1 MEPVVIVIL
10 VALAEYMVFSGL
22 VGRARAKYRIAA
34 PAITGHDVFER
45 TFRVHQNSLE
55 NLIVFVPAVWV
66 FGAYVSPLWAA
77 GIGVV
82 YIVARA
88 MYARGYIAAA
98 EKRGVGSGITGVALM
113 VLVIGGLVGVILTYL

>member
-66 FGAYVSPLWAA
+66 FGVYVSALWAA

-98 EKRGVGSGITGVALM
+98 EKRGVGSGVTGVVLM

>member
-98 EKRGVGSGITGVALM
+98 EKRGVGSGVTGVVLM

>member
-98 EKRGVGSGITGVALM
+98 EKRGVGSGVTGVVLV
-113 VLVIGGLVGVILTYL
+113 VLVIGGLVGVVLTYF

>member
-22 VGRARAKYRIAA
+22 VGRTRAKYGIAA
-34 PAITGHDVFER
+34 PAITGHGVFER

-55 NLIVFVPAVWV
+55 NLIVFVPAVWI
-66 FGAYVSPLWAA
+66 FGAYVSPPWAA
-77 GIGVV
+77 GVGVV

-88 MYARGYIAAA
+88 IYAQGYIAAA
-98 EKRGVGSGITGVALM
+98 EKRGVGSGITGVVLM
-113 VLVIGGLVGVILTYL
+113 VLVIGGLVGAILTYL

>member
-77 GIGVV
+77 GIGVA

-98 EKRGVGSGITGVALM
+98 EKRGVGSGVTGVVLM